1 MAEKQVQL
9 HKKNDTSERWYPN
22 TKSGYVGMNVSYP
35 SIDPQNDKEITTTH
49 DLNEF
54 AGAVYNN
61 ILRRVTTSSN
71 VRDINTIISNSCDSN
86 LPGSIGKAIND
97 KVASV
102 YRVAGSINTT
112 NKPLN
117 ESNLVASKVGWVYD
131 LADDF
136 SITPS
141 NKSWFIEG
149 DSLPSTLKK
158 GTNIVVRQDDESPS
172 QSPVYKYD
180 VLGMPISGGGG
191 QGTVDTGSAG
201 QLAVYTASTTVGGA
215 TGLTYTSNTLSNS
228 DSSNTSARK
237 FLVENKYG
245 GVSLQTSYSTSESGC
260 RKGVYDESYG
270 KWMIARR
277 GNSLHLA
284 EDCNIGIGVSIN
296 TTPSAKLHVVGD
308 IYANGDIYA
317 AGGVTSL
324 YSSSDK
330 RLKENVR
337 PFNAMNIVDKLN
349 PVQFNWNDTAKELSE
364 EFGGETNYGLIAQ
377 EADGVV
383 DNLVFDMPTGY
394 KGVRYEKLIP
404 ILLEA
409 VKEQQKEIEKLKG
422 RIVELENK

>member
-9 HKKNDTSERWYPN
+9 HKKNDTSEKWFPN

-71 VRDINTIISNSCDSN
+71 VRDIDTIITNSCNSN
-86 LPGSIGKAIND
+86 RVGSIGRTIND
-97 KVASV
+97 KIVSV
-102 YRVAGSINTT
+102 YRVAGSINTSE
-112 NKPLN
+112 KPLTN
-117 ESNLVASKVGWVYD
+117 SNLDSNHVGYVYD

-136 SITPS
+136 SITSS
-141 NKSWFIEG
+141 NKDWFIEG

-158 GTNIVVRQDDESPS
+158 GTNIVVRQDDVSSS
-172 QSPVYKYD
+172 QYKYD

-191 QGTVDTGSAG
+191 QGTVDTGVSD
-201 QLAVYTASTTVGGA
+201 QLAVYTASTTVAGA
-215 TGLTYTSNTLSNS
+215 SGLTYGSNVLSNS

-245 GVSLQTSYSTSESGC
+245 GVSLQASYSTSEAGC

-296 TTPSAKLHVVGD
+296 TAPSAKLHVVGD
-308 IYANGDIYA
+308 IYAT
-317 AGGVTSL
+317 GGVTAM

-330 RLKENVR
+330 RLKENIR
-337 PFNAMNIVDKLN
+337 PFNAMDIVDKLN

-409 VKEQQKEIEKLKG
+409 VKEQQKEIEELKG